1 MSEKTAY
8 CIKCAE
14 IVPYKVYGRQDWVK
28 ILYKGEDRVIKFDML
43 EAYCSKCHY
52 IIYSPEINDQN
63 VERMKE
69 AVSRYKQ
76 AF

>member
-14 IVPYKVYGRQDWVK
+14 IVPYKVYERQEWIK
-28 ILYKGEDRVIKFDML
+28 ILYKGEEHIIRFYML
-43 EAYCSKCHY
+43 EAYCPKCY
-52 IIYSPEINDQN
+52 SIICAPEINDQN

-76 AF
+76 AS